1 MSNIKKQNIAQVI
14 KQICVKTIKFGL
26 IPMDDNKLVEKIIS
40 DQSQDA
46 FKELV
51 VKYQNMVI
59 NTCYGFVHNYDD
71 AQDIAQ
77 EVFVEVH
84 RSIKK
89 FRQESKFSTWLYRI
103 SANKSINYIRDHKKN
118 KWLFNLD
125 LLFEKDDENP
135 ERIGLEESPQEILEK
150 DEKSDILYKAIDS
163 LPENQKMAF
172 TLYKY
177 DDLSYK
183 EIGEVMDLSLSS
195 VESLMFR
202 AKKNLQKKLI
212 SIYKKN

>member
-1 MSNIKKQNIAQVI
+1 
-14 KQICVKTIKFGL
+14 
-26 IPMDDNKLVEKIIS
+26 MDDNKLVEKIIR

-84 RSIKK
+84 RSINK
-89 FRQESKFSTWLYRI
+89 FRQESKLSTWLYRI
-103 SANKSINYIRDHKKN
+103 SANKSINYLRDHKKN

-212 SIYKKN
+212 SIYKKKLNQIASFKLYPCHNKNRM

>member
-1 MSNIKKQNIAQVI
+1 
-14 KQICVKTIKFGL
+14 
-26 IPMDDNKLVEKIIS
+26 MDDNKLVEKIIS

-150 DEKSDILYKAIDS
+150 DEKSDILYNAIDS